1 MRHGPPPE
9 VIAAGGFTFRS
20 TVDIIRRG
28 RTIAA
33 GVPVLAG
40 RAVAEDGQEVPER
53 ATPTL
58 PLDHEGTVLDPDR
71 GGILR
76 TRDRIAVTTHIR
88 TSTDR
93 WDVLLGTYQVR
104 AWRAS
109 RDGLAV
115 TAHGPLRI
123 VKQHLTGAPGAV
135 HEQTPM
141 TGLVMR
147 LLAEDDLEAVF
158 GKGLTLRTVPAGY
171 TWGQDRLKTL
181 TELCEVWPAVM
192 RATPDGR
199 IRFDPPPSD
208 ATDKPAREWRDG
220 VGGTLISAPTEAT
233 LDGFYN
239 HVLIPVR
246 TTPAEGE
253 DAEGDV
259 IVEDHIKLGPLSVA
273 YGWESVQPA
282 AADAVTS
289 VAQAQAVIAH
299 MLARAG
305 RRSQSVQAT
314 VIPDHSIDVGDL
326 VSVRLRDGMARWGR
340 VTGYDLPLVQE
351 SSVTASFNVGL
362 NL

>member
-40 RAVAEDGQEVPER
+40 RAAAEDGQEVPER

-88 TSTDR
+88 TGTDR

-104 AWRAS
+104 SWRAS

-123 VKQHLTGAPGAV
+123 VKQHLTATPGGV
-135 HEQTPM
+135 HQATPM

-147 LLAEDDLEAVF
+147 LLADDGLEAVF
-158 GKGLTLRTVPAGY
+158 ARGLALRTVPPAY
-171 TWGQDRLKTL
+171 TWGRDRLKTL

-199 IRFDPPPSD
+199 VRFSPPPSD
-208 ATDKPAREWRDG
+208 ERDKPVRQWKHKA
-220 VGGTLISAPTEAT
+220 GGTLLDAPTEGN

-253 DAEGDV
+253 AAEGDV
-259 IVEDHIKLGPLSVA
+259 MVEDHIRRGPLSVQH
-273 YGWESVQPA
+273 GWESIEPA
-282 AADAVTS
+282 ASDAVTT
-289 VAQAQAVIAH
+289 VAQAQAVIAA

-305 RRSQSVQAT
+305 LRAETVQAT
-314 VIPDHSIDVGDL
+314 VVPDHCVDLDDL
-326 VSVRLRDGMARWGR
+326 VSVELPDGRHVWGR
-340 VTGYDLPLVQE
+340 VTGYDLPLAQ
-351 SSVTASFNVGL
+351 SQGVTATFNVGL